1 MKTEETMT
9 IASNGAGQREAFLQ
23 LAHQLG
29 RHFAARAAGYDQSD
43 SFVAENYEE
52 LKEHHIFSAL
62 VPTDLGGLGVSHS
75 GLCDFL
81 RIISQYCGS
90 TGLALSMHSHLMS
103 ANVWKYQQ
111 QGVGE
116 AMLRKVADEQLVL
129 VSTGARDWLESNG
142 TMEKV
147 EGGFLV
153 SALKAFASQSV
164 VGDILVTSA
173 PYDDP
178 EDGPQVLHFPV
189 PFSAEGVEVLD
200 DWHVMGMR
208 GTGSCTVKLDK
219 VFVPDAAIAL
229 RRPQGE
235 YHQVWNVVL
244 TVAMPLIMAVYVG
257 IAEKAAAIAVGKAKK
272 AQGEKGH
279 LPYLIGEIN
288 NQLCTAQVV
297 WRDMVRIA
305 NDLDFQPAH
314 QMGNDI
320 LTRKTIVANAA
331 IQTVTKAMEI
341 TGGQSFARKLGLE
354 RLFRDVQAAN
364 FHPLAEKLQQGFTG
378 SFILEGEG

>member
-1 MKTEETMT
+1 MKTKENATL
-9 IASNGAGQREAFLQ
+9 ASNGREQHESFLQ
-23 LAHQLG
+23 LAHTLG
-29 RHFAARAAGYDQSD
+29 QGFAGRARNYDQND
-43 SFVAENYEE
+43 AFVSENYAE
-52 LKEHHIFSAL
+52 LKQHRIFSAL
-62 VPTDLGGLGVSHS
+62 VPAELGGMGMNHS
-75 GLCDFL
+75 SMCHFL
-81 RIISQYCGS
+81 RILGQYCGS

-103 ANVWKYQQ
+103 ANVWKYVQ

-116 AMLRKVADEQLVL
+116 ATLRKVAGQQLVL
-129 VSTGARDWLESNG
+129 VSTGARDWLDSNG

-153 SALKAFASQSV
+153 SAFKAFASQSAE
-164 VGDILVTSA
+164 GDILVTSA
-173 PYDDP
+173 PYNDP
-178 EDGPQVLHFPV
+178 REGAQVLHFPV
-189 PFSAEGVEVLD
+189 PFAADGLQVLD
-200 DWHVMGMR
+200 DWYTMGMR

-219 VFVPDAAIAL
+219 VFVPDEAIAL

-257 IAEKAAAIAVGKAKK
+257 IAEKAAAMALAKTK
-272 AQGEKGH
+272 NAGEDSGH
-279 LPYLIGEIN
+279 LPFLIGEMN

-297 WRDMVRIA
+297 WGDMVRIA
-305 NDLDFQPAH
+305 NDLDFQPSH
-314 QMGNDI
+314 QMGHDI

-341 TGGQSFARKLGLE
+341 VGGQSFSRKFGLE

-364 FHPLAEKLQQGFTG
+364 FHPLMEKMQQQFSG
-378 SFILEGEG
+378 SFIMGEQ